1 MKEPKLNEEFE
12 HEGIKF
18 VCVEGDS
25 CFECDIEETR
35 LCGKLKCGD
44 YEREDD
50 TGVVFK
56 CIDDSILAKVRLMPR
71 AELEEFCIN
80 QNTQLAKYAKIEE
93 GEV

>member
-18 VCVEGDS
+18 VCVESDG
-25 CFECDIEETR
+25 CRECSLYHTE
-35 LCGKLKCGD
+35 LCGELKCGN

-56 CIDDSILAKVRLMPR
+56 RIDDSILAKIKLISR
-71 AELEEFCIN
+71 AELEELCVK
-80 QNTQLAKYAKIEE
+80 QNAGLAKYAKIEE